1 MIKIA
6 SNFLER
12 AINEL
17 KNTNFKL
24 KNPLIIQ
31 AEQISI
37 PKDEINELLAQARE
51 YFVSPLSKTPFC
63 IKRGDKVLIERNLRV
78 LRDESTYFVLK
89 ALNSFESSKDGG
101 ILAFISN
108 NGFID
113 NATARAFRFW
123 LMQNLDEIYILNLHG
138 NTRKREYDAQG
149 AVDENPFSLM
159 NGASISV
166 FVKKS
171 PQKSL
176 EKLADVYCCDILGS
190 RARKLEFLQKASLKS
205 ENFIKINPHEPYF
218 FFNNDSK
225 QNENYC
231 KFYGIADIFDIHGS
245 GIQSGNDSL
254 LVAMDELGLKAKI
267 SAHYGSFNPKSVQ
280 KIMYRPYDLRY
291 VYYDN
296 KIQRPR
302 TTLMRHLL
310 GRNNLALHV
319 SRQAKLSGAWDFC
332 FVSEILTQRCLLG
345 GGNTGAGII
354 WPLYVYD
361 QNGNASSNI
370 GLFFLEKLSK
380 ICGREI
386 SPKDAFCYI
395 YATLNHKIYRAKY
408 ENELKLDF
416 ARVPLPKDDKCFEK
430 LCDLGSKLIDTQ
442 LLKNLKA
449 VNFEYKREKNDEI
462 SSNPLYAKGGIFINS
477 SLFYPCKI
485 DVWQWSIGGGSVL
498 VRYLKA
504 RKGLKLDKEYFG
516 ILISLASRSLELTGQ
531 ISAVSFTEF

>member
-17 KNTNFKL
+17 KNTNFKS

-51 YFVSPLSKTPFC
+51 YFVSPLSKAPFC

-89 ALNSFESSKDGG
+89 ALKSFESSKDGG

-395 YATLNHKIYRAKY
+395 YATLNHKIYRTKY

-449 VNFEYKREKNDEI
+449 VNFEYKRENNDEI

-531 ISAVSFTEF
+531 ISAVSFAEF